1 VITALRPASG
11 AQAGA
16 DTVTIS
22 VTVITPGGTSAVSPA
37 DRFTYL
43 PPPTV
48 SKVVPRSGPVG
59 GGTVVSIAGA
69 NLGGASG
76 VTFGC
81 VGAQRFE
88 VSSASSIVA
97 IAPSEPV
104 ATVDVR
110 VTTAGDRS
118 AASSGDR
125 YTFTPVITAL
135 TPSAGTT
142 AGGTTVTV
150 TGEGLGIGT
159 GGTTIK
165 FGTAKA
171 TPVACSSST
180 TCTAVS
186 PAHAAG
192 TVQMRAIV
200 TGKSSSKSAATAFT
214 YQ

>member
-1 VITALRPASG
+1 M
-11 AQAGA
+11 
-16 DTVTIS
+16 
-22 VTVITPGGTSAVSPA
+22 
-37 DRFTYL
+37 
-43 PPPTV
+43 
-48 SKVVPRSGPVG
+48 
-59 GGTVVSIAGA
+59 
-69 NLGGASG
+69 
-76 VTFGC
+76 
-81 VGAQRFE
+81 
-88 VSSASSIVA
+88 A

-135 TPSAGTT
+135 SPSAGTT

-159 GGTTIK
+159 GGTTK

-186 PAHAAG
+186 PVHAAG
-192 TVQMRAIV
+192 TVQVRAIV